1 MRLGS
6 LLFLIA
12 ALTVAAADDVPFA
25 KELKF
30 RSIGPYRGGRVVTV
44 TGVPSQPN
52 VYYFGGTGG
61 GIWKTLDGGNRWA
74 PVSDGQLKTGSVGSI
89 AVADSDPNIV
99 YAGMGEQALRGN
111 ASHGDGV
118 YKSLDAGKTWKH
130 IGLAE
135 TRQIGR
141 VRIHPRNPDVVYV
154 CAIGHMS
161 GPNPERGIFK
171 TADGGTTWK
180 QLYTRGEKS
189 GCVDLIFEPANPS
202 VIYASFWQVQR
213 TPYSFDSGG
222 PGSGLFKSTDAGE
235 TWTEIGHNT
244 GAPQGVQGKIGVTVS
259 PVNPERV
266 WAIIEAEDGGVFR
279 SDNGGKEWIRVNEE
293 RNLRQRAWYYS
304 RIYADPTRLNTVYVC
319 NVGFHRSDD
328 GGRTFI
334 AIPTPHGDNHDLWI
348 APNDSQR
355 MIQANDGGANVSFN
369 GGQTWTNQAHP
380 TAQFY
385 RVALDE
391 DFPYGIY
398 GAQQDNTTIK
408 TKSRGNDG
416 VISERDWHPVGGG
429 ESGWIAPDPKNLNIV
444 YAGSYGG
451 LLTRYNY
458 LTGQT
463 RGVHVWPD
471 NPMGAGAEA
480 MKFRFQWNFP
490 LLFSPHD
497 PKVLYS
503 GANQLFR
510 STTEGQS
517 WESISPDLTRDDKSK
532 QGSTGGLIT
541 KDNTSVEYYSTI
553 FTVDESKLTQGLI
566 WTGSDDGLVYVTRD
580 GGKNWSNVTPKNIM
594 PEWMQINSIE
604 ASPHDPAKAYFA
616 GTMYKSDDFRP
627 YLYRTNDYGKTW
639 KKIVNGI
646 GEAAFTRVIRED
658 PNRKGL
664 LVAGTETGLYVSFD
678 DGDNWKPFQ
687 LNLPVVPITD
697 IAFHKR
703 EKDLVIATQGRSFW
717 VFDELPLLY
726 QMTSGLP
733 TEDLY
738 VYAPKANY
746 RYAGNSVNIEGLRAP
761 TGGQNPPEG
770 ITVQYSLKN
779 KAKAD
784 VSIEILDAAGK
795 LVQKYPKVAGEV
807 GLNRFV
813 WDLRY
818 PDSTSF
824 PGMIYWAANS
834 RGPRT
839 VPGNYTVR
847 VTADGK
853 TQTQPFTLLRDPRME
868 STIGDLQKQLDLSLQ
883 LRDKITQA
891 NDAVI
896 QIRDARKQVDEL
908 VAKAAK
914 LPSAKAAV
922 DAGKKLSASLL
933 EVEQELYQVKNRS
946 NQDPLNYPIKLNNKL
961 ASLLGTVQNSDTAP
975 TAQSNQVYEDLATKA
990 NTQLRKLEG
999 LLKTDLVAF
1008 NKTVRDADVPA
1019 VILK

>member
-1 MRLGS
+1 M
-6 LLFLIA
+6 
-12 ALTVAAADDVPFA
+12 
-25 KELKF
+25 
-30 RSIGPYRGGRVVTV
+30 
-44 TGVPSQPN
+44 
-52 VYYFGGTGG
+52 
-61 GIWKTLDGGNRWA
+61 
-74 PVSDGQLKTGSVGSI
+74 
-89 AVADSDPNIV
+89 
-99 YAGMGEQALRGN
+99 
-111 ASHGDGV
+111 
-118 YKSLDAGKTWKH
+118 
-130 IGLAE
+130 
-135 TRQIGR
+135 
-141 VRIHPRNPDVVYV
+141 
-154 CAIGHMS
+154 
-161 GPNPERGIFK
+161 
-171 TADGGTTWK
+171 
-180 QLYTRGEKS
+180 
-189 GCVDLIFEPANPS
+189 
-202 VIYASFWQVQR
+202 
-213 TPYSFDSGG
+213 
-222 PGSGLFKSTDAGE
+222 
-235 TWTEIGHNT
+235 
-244 GAPQGVQGKIGVTVS
+244 
-259 PVNPERV
+259 
-266 WAIIEAEDGGVFR
+266 
-279 SDNGGKEWIRVNEE
+279 
-293 RNLRQRAWYYS
+293 
-304 RIYADPTRLNTVYVC
+304 
-319 NVGFHRSDD
+319 
-328 GGRTFI
+328 
-334 AIPTPHGDNHDLWI
+334 
-348 APNDSQR
+348 
-355 MIQANDGGANVSFN
+355 
-369 GGQTWTNQAHP
+369 
-380 TAQFY
+380 
-385 RVALDE
+385 
-391 DFPYGIY
+391 
-398 GAQQDNTTIK
+398 
-408 TKSRGNDG
+408 
-416 VISERDWHPVGGG
+416 ISERDWHPVGGG

-580 GGKNWSNVTPKNIM
+580 SGKNWSNVTPKTIM
-594 PEWMQINSIE
+594 PEWIQINSIE

-795 LVQKYPKVAGEV
+795 LVQKYPKVAGEA

-834 RGPRT
+834 RGPRA
-839 VPGNYTVR
+839 VPGNYSVR
-847 VTADGK
+847 VSADGK
-853 TQTQPFTLLRDPRME
+853 TQTQPFTLHRDPRME

-990 NTQLRKLEG
+990 NIQLRKLDG
-999 LLKTDLVAF
+999 LLKTDLITF
-1008 NKTVRDADVPA
+1008 NKSVRDADVPA